1 MARLALANAT
11 DHGRGSRRCSVG
23 PCISD
28 DRSARAKLKDALSR
42 RFTVAFPGTGG
53 VWAIVMQKRQRVS
66 QLPERQRLAAT
77 NRVAAPVSSQSWLL
91 LNVLREA
98 DAAVGA
104 TRRPRYIW
112 GGETGIRTR
121 FAASGGRSAAPASA
135 RRGWLRLHKEALRL
149 ANADCRWRVDGNG
162 AEAYAEAGRRE
173 REGPAVTWLG
183 ALHSNYD

>member
-42 RFTVAFPGTGG
+42 RFTVAFPGTGR

-77 NRVAAPVSSQSWLL
+77 NRVAAPVSSQSWLS
-91 LNVLREA
+91 LNGLREA

-104 TRRPRYIW
+104 TRRPRFIW
-112 GGETGIRTR
+112 
-121 FAASGGRSAAPASA
+121 AAKLGS
-135 RRGWLRLHKEALRL
+135 E
-149 ANADCRWRVDGNG
+149 RVSPHRG
-162 AEAYAEAGRRE
+162 AEAQRRLRRDGVGYASTRKPYGWPMPMAGGRQRRGGLC
-173 REGPAVTWLG
+173 RGWPA
-183 ALHSNYD
+183 